1 MQVRAA
7 TAPIHSRREVVF
19 SIILLLVIVGGLIV
33 YKTNGGFV
41 RLQQVSSTGALPINA
56 TALFPQQAATEQGVL
71 ARSIAYLQ
79 IIGPA
84 FIFGVL
90 IAAAVRTFV
99 SPAWIARV
107 LSHGSVRQHV
117 AAGISGAPLMLCSC
131 CVAPVFT
138 AVYERSARLGPSLAM
153 ALAAPSLNPIALAL
167 TFMLFHPSIAIARL
181 AMALAVVFLVA
192 PAIGR
197 VAGHVGRLPRSRAKR
212 ASASLAGTFGGGGK
226 PVTEDAV
233 PTTEGA
239 APTTEGAARTLEDED
254 SASAPSVRSF
264 LASCGYVAVRTVP
277 LLIGG
282 TLISMWLAGSVPVA
296 TAGAGAL
303 GLAAAVAVAS
313 LIAMPLA
320 MPTFF
325 EIPLALTLVA
335 AGAPAGAVAAVLFAG
350 PAINLPSLLTIARV
364 TTWKVAALVAA
375 SVAIVACGG
384 GLALSAAGGL
394 P

>member
-1 MQVRAA
+1 MQVQAA
-7 TAPIHSRREVVF
+7 TAPIRFRREAVF
-19 SIILLLVIVGGLIV
+19 SVLLLLVIVGGLIV
-33 YKTNGGFV
+33 YKINGGFV

-71 ARSIAYLQ
+71 ARSVAYLQ

-84 FIFGVL
+84 FLFGVL

-117 AAGISGAPLMLCSC
+117 AAGMSGAPLMLCSC

-138 AVYERSARLGPSLAM
+138 AVFERSARLGPSLAM

-167 TFMLFHPSIAIARL
+167 TFMLFHPSIAVARL

-197 VAGHVGRLPRSRAKR
+197 VAGRLQPAPATEGPALTIEDENS
-212 ASASLAGTFGGGGK
+212 ASASG
-226 PVTEDAV
+226 
-233 PTTEGA
+233 
-239 APTTEGAARTLEDED
+239 
-254 SASAPSVRSF
+254 VRRF

-282 TLISMWLAGSVPVA
+282 VLISMWLAGSIPVA
-296 TAGAGAL
+296 TAGASAL

-313 LIAMPLA
+313 LIAVPLA

-325 EIPLALTLVA
+325 EIPLALTLAA

-384 GLALSAAGGL
+384 GLIFLL
-394 P
+394 TDTLQKP

>member
-1 MQVRAA
+1 MQVQNPVVSTRA
-7 TAPIHSRREVVF
+7 RRDVIF
-19 SIILLLVIVGGLIV
+19 SVLLLLVIVGGLLV
-33 YKTNGGFV
+33 YKTNGGLV

-56 TALFPQQAATEQGVL
+56 TALFPRQPATEQSVL

-79 IIGPA
+79 LIGPA

-107 LSHGSVRQHV
+107 LSGGTVRQHV

-167 TFMLFHPSIAIARL
+167 TFMLFQPSIAVARL
-181 AMALAVVFLVA
+181 AMALAVVFLIA

-197 VAGHVGRLPRSRAKR
+197 FAGQVGRLK
-212 ASASLAGTFGGGGK
+212 
-226 PVTEDAV
+226 
-233 PTTEGA
+233 A
-239 APTTEGAARTLEDED
+239 APTTEAAAAEYGREAASNDAAGAR
-254 SASAPSVRSF
+254 APSVASF

-282 TLISMWLAGSVPVA
+282 VLISMWLAGSIPVA
-296 TAGAGAL
+296 AAGASTL

-325 EIPLALTLVA
+325 EIPLALTLAA

-364 TTWKVAALVAA
+364 TTWRVAALVAA